1 MDFPNVVTGVPFAV
15 MFVAFNVLVLVLNV
29 KFADPANTPLEL
41 IWICVFDPAAVAV
54 LIAGPNV
61 ITSIGA
67 VFGGA
72 VVNVNV
78 VPLTL

>member
-1 MDFPNVVTGVPFAV
+1 MVTVIVSPPAGFAAVALPGYATVVI
-15 MFVAFNVLVLVLNV
+15 LNV
-29 KFADPANTPLEL
+29 S
-41 IWICVFDPAAVAV
+41 AVTAV

-61 ITSIGA
+61 VTSIGA

-72 VVNVNV
+72 VVNVSV